1 MKFFLLLTAIFEL
14 AYRAEAQSYGSFASG
29 NRRPPQDVYVFN
41 DTVASI
47 EQLAAANADLYNTT
61 VQLIIDTVGDPSNA
75 TFTNVILPFSVAYGD
90 VDAHWNPVS
99 GYGLSDKEDLADAYE
114 AGTAKLVA
122 ALKAVFVNDAFF
134 KLVDS
139 VYKADQ
145 TNLDEEDRIILQW
158 TWSQFATSGL
168 NIPAGA
174 QRDEFTANN
183 ARIDE
188 LFDYWTGNQSEP
200 AYVYFAAEELEGVPA
215 TILSELD
222 KDSSGK
228 YQLDASNIDDILA
241 ISNNAV
247 NETTRY
253 TMFIAAD
260 NTAPGNVYVLEEMTQ
275 LRFQVAQALGYASWA
290 EYVLARA
297 PAAVAGTPAA
307 VTDFLEQIGTAAA
320 PLAAG
325 EQARLSAYKSNDTN
339 VISPIGEKD
348 VVYRWDTL
356 FYSQIWKET
365 EYQIDDEA
373 VSAYLPFNVTY
384 AGILKIYEEIYG
396 LTIQRIEGADLD
408 EFSPTG
414 KGSDL
419 LWHPDVMLF
428 AVWDSQD
435 FISKHPDPEYGFR
448 GFILVDPF
456 FRKGKS
462 TGSTYISTLS
472 PSYLKADGCRNYPV
486 FGIVYNFV
494 QSEDEV
500 KPSLLRYRD
509 LNNAFHELGHSMA
522 GLTSIN
528 KYEKTNGLDG
538 SPTDYVEFPS
548 QMMGENFIKVPE
560 VLKSISTHWSS
571 FSPQAAAAW
580 QAEQN
585 STTAALPPV
594 TLPDDLIEGLIKSTS
609 LFPRTRPSGQDVE
622 GRVARFSYDQAIY
635 NQTSLD
641 AVKAIDQ
648 GSLYETL
655 IKRYSG
661 VPDPSDI
668 GQPAD
673 WGHGE
678 TSIYQYGADNY
689 AAQYYSY
696 LFCQIFAEDVFYT
709 KFAADPLNPDIG
721 YDYRLRVLQPGASTN
736 LTQLLTNYLGRE
748 PNQNG
753 YYQFIGLGPALG
765 N

>member
-215 TILSELD
+215 TILSGID
-222 KDSSGK
+222 KDPSGK
-228 YQLDASNIDDILA
+228 YQFDASNIDQILA
-241 ISNNAV
+241 IANNAI

-253 TMFIAAD
+253 TMFVAAD
-260 NTAPGNVYVLEEMTQ
+260 NTAPGNVYVLEEMMQ

-290 EYVLARA
+290 EYALARA

-307 VTDFLEQIGTAAA
+307 VTDFLERIGTAAA

-414 KGSDL
+414 RGSDL
-419 LWHPDVMLF
+419 LWHPDVMLY

-571 FSPQAAAAW
+571 FSSQAAAAW

-585 STTAALPPV
+585 STTTALPPV

-609 LFPRTRPSGQDVE
+609 TFPRTRPSGQDVE

-765 N
+765 S